1 MSPFDS
7 QGADI
12 NNASAIT
19 GTVTLSTGVTG
30 FVRTL
35 GQPGIILDMYQAG
48 ALNKAGQI
56 IGRGKISPDRAVRYT
71 PGIGTVD
78 LGTLG
83 GGWSEAR
90 GINES
95 GQVVGYSALPDGIN
109 HAFLYTPRFGMIDL
123 GTASGY
129 PSSIANGINDFGQF
143 SDSWMMS
150 SNMYQEATHSST
162 RLTAACRTWEL
173 SWSP

>member
-1 MSPFDS
+1 M
-7 QGADI
+7 
-12 NNASAIT
+12 
-19 GTVTLSTGVTG
+19 TG

-48 ALNKAGQI
+48 ALNEAGQI

-78 LGTLG
+78 LGTLR

-95 GQVVGYSALPDGIN
+95 GQVVGLPDGIN
-109 HAFLYTPRFGMIDL
+109 HAFLYTPRFEMIDL
-123 GTASGY
+123 GTASV
-129 PSSIANGINDFGQF
+129 SVEHRKRDK
-143 SDSWMMS
+143 
-150 SNMYQEATHSST
+150 
-162 RLTAACRTWEL
+162 
-173 SWSP
+173 